1 MDQSEEPPSTELKLE
16 LWVIRTRLIQG
27 LTPHIEDLDTLLR
40 VVDLLG
46 YVQLGGHVKE
56 AE

>member
-16 LWVIRTRLIQG
+16 LWVIHTRLIQG